1 MKYLLLSF
9 LFLLPFST
17 AHALTPV
24 YCHVVQAD
32 IGVVDPG
39 EAIGEPDGVAVQII
53 DQGDSVTLG
62 FPHESTERLHKAV
75 IYDFPAPN
83 IVDRPWIKIE
93 LMNVG
98 DVVAETLQRID
109 STQSD
114 NLTGPTN
121 PDPYDRVRFTLISG
135 DPLLIDAVWFEE
147 DEEIVEDVEIVE
159 VVEPEPEPEP
169 DPEPVV
175 IDEPEVSSSITHVV
189 PRLVKLF
196 NDGDPATQYDT
207 TVYVIDSEEK
217 RRPFS
222 HEVIYFTWFT
232 DFSLV
237 EEISLEE
244 MASHTVGAPMPM
256 HYGTWLIKIQSM
268 NDVYA
273 VSQTNVLHLIPD
285 EAIAIELYGEDW
297 STRVRDVFPTDWPHY
312 EVGEPITG
320 PYPEDTLIRDGN
332 LVTWILRDGQRY
344 WVPEDDL
351 EYHGIQAVHRIY
363 KPFLDLSGYP
373 IADLYGREDNV
384 GWFNI

>member
-9 LFLLPFST
+9 LFLLPFSS
-17 AHALTPV
+17 AHALVPPE
-24 YCHVVQAD
+24 YCNVVQAD
-32 IGVVDPG
+32 VTVVDTQ
-39 EAIGEPDGVAVQII
+39 EAIGEPDGVAMQII
-53 DQGDSVTLG
+53 NQGDSAILG
-62 FPHESTERLHKAV
+62 FPSETTERLHKAV
-75 IYDFPAPN
+75 IYDDPAPD

-93 LMNVG
+93 FMNVAT
-98 DVVAETLQRID
+98 VVQETLQRID
-109 STQSD
+109 STQTD
-114 NLTGPTN
+114 NLTGPSN
-121 PDPYDRVRFTLISG
+121 LDPYDRVRFTLISG
-135 DPLLIDAVWFEE
+135 DPLLIDAIWYES
-147 DEEIVEDVEIVE
+147 DEETVEDVE
-159 VVEPEPEPEP
+159 VVEPEPEPDPE
-169 DPEPVV
+169 PEPVV
-175 IDEPEVSSSITHVV
+175 IDEPDTSLSITSVT

-207 TVYVIDSEEK
+207 TVYVIDNEGK

-222 HEVIYFTWFT
+222 HEVIYFSWFT

-244 MASHTVGAPMPM
+244 MSSITVGAPMPM

-273 VSQTNVLHLIPD
+273 VSQTNMLHLIPD
-285 EAIAIELYGEDW
+285 EATAIDLYGEDW

-312 EVGEPITG
+312 VVGEPITDS
-320 PYPEDTLIRDGN
+320 YPEDTLIRDGN

-351 EYHGIQAVHRIY
+351 EYHGIQVEHRIY
-363 KPFLDLSGYP
+363 KPFLDLSDYAIG
-373 IADLYGREDNV
+373 DLYGREDDV